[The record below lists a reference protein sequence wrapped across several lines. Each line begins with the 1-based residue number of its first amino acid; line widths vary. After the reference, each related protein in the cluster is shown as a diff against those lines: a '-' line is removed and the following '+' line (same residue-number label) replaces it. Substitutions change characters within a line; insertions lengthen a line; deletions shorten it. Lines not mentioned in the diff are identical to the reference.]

1 MIAVLTPEQTAQIA
15 EYRERYFAQATST
28 KPADR
33 PRADAAARRLAEIG
47 GVNVAHVVWV
57 ASPADGAAEYGR
69 AWASLRDS
77 LRASL
82 GASLRDSLRDSLRAS
97 LGASLRASL
106 GASLRDSLRDSLWA
120 SLGASLRD
128 SLRDSLWDSLWA
140 SLRDSLRASLRD
152 SLRASLRDSL
162 WDSLWASLGASLWD
176 SGWLA
181 YYSYGVEFLG
191 VSCGNR
197 ERELLRLHNEIA
209 ASCFALWIVP
219 GMVILCERPATVE
232 VVDGRLVGLTWR
244 DMA

>member
-1 MIAVLTPEQTAQIA
+1 
-15 EYRERYFAQATST
+15 
-28 KPADR
+28 
-33 PRADAAARRLAEIG
+33 
-47 GVNVAHVVWV
+47 VAHVVWV

-69 AWASLRDS
+69 AWASLWDS
-77 LRASL
+77 LWDSL
-82 GASLRDSLRDSLRAS
+82 GDSLRDSLW
-97 LGASLRASL
+97 
-106 GASLRDSLRDSLWA
+106 ASLRDSLRDSLWA
-120 SLGASLRD
+120 SLRD
-128 SLRDSLWDSLWA
+128 SLRASLWA
-140 SLRDSLRASLRD
+140 SLRDSLWASLG
-152 SLRASLRDSL
+152 
-162 WDSLWASLGASLWD
+162 ASLGASLWD